1 MKIRLYNILNSH
13 SHNHFPQTILPSRQK
28 YTSLMNH
35 YAKALRD
42 LNEIRGRAG
51 LEELSELSGNALFEE
66 IFTERR
72 RELAFEALTYYDYVR
87 NGLTMKR
94 EEVSVSY
101 SNYTGAQYNE
111 IDPKTSRRTVC
122 LIPAEELLLNDKLKQ
137 NDY

>member
-1 MKIRLYNILNSH
+1 MKLGED
-13 SHNHFPQTILPSRQK
+13 T
-28 YTSLMNH
+28 
-35 YAKALRD
+35 KALQD
-42 LNEIRGRAG
+42 LNMIRDRAG
-51 LEELSELSGNALFEE
+51 LEELSGLSGDELFEE

-87 NGLTMKR
+87 NGITMRR
-94 EEVSVSY
+94 EEVSVAY

-122 LIPAEELLLNDKLKQ
+122 LIPAEELLFNDKLKQ

>member
-1 MKIRLYNILNSH
+1 
-13 SHNHFPQTILPSRQK
+13 
-28 YTSLMNH
+28 MNRAEA
-35 YAKALRD
+35 YAKLGEDAKALRD

-51 LEELSELSGNALFEE
+51 LEELSGLSGNDLFEE
-66 IFTERR
+66 IFMERR

-101 SNYTGAQYNE
+101 SNYTGAQYNA

-122 LIPAEELLLNDKLKQ
+122 LIPAEELLLNDKLVQ

>member
-1 MKIRLYNILNSH
+1 M
-13 SHNHFPQTILPSRQK
+13 
-28 YTSLMNH
+28 
-35 YAKALRD
+35 
-42 LNEIRGRAG
+42 NEIRDRAG
-51 LEELSELSGNALFEE
+51 LEELSGLSGNDLFEE
-66 IFTERR
+66 IFMERR

-122 LIPAEELLLNDKLKQ
+122 LIPAEELLLNDKLVQ

>member
-1 MKIRLYNILNSH
+1 MFIRAGEVVLN
-13 SHNHFPQTILPSRQK
+13 RAEA
-28 YTSLMNH
+28 
-35 YAKALRD
+35 YAKLGEDTKALRD
-42 LNEIRGRAG
+42 LNEIRDRAG
-51 LEELSELSGNALFEE
+51 LEELSGLSGDNLFEE

-87 NGLTMKR
+87 NGVTMKR

-122 LIPAEELLLNDKLKQ
+122 LIPAEELLLNDKLVK